1 MLKINFEKIYNSF
14 VKNDIVYF
22 FYSVLFYEVFF
33 KLTRRYYFDFENNLT
48 YYFSLFNKNLF
59 YNPYSFLMLSL
70 VISCFAIIFNK
81 LLFVGK
87 FTSNI
92 FAFTLIFFLLKISD
106 FPRTNFLYLFVLFPL
121 FYLVLSK
128 VNLNLSLKLVL
139 LILPLFVSVSNQ
151 SYYFEAR
158 QSSYLSNASAQ
169 DFSFEEI
176 IYSQDVKEPYIS
188 THTVDEYRKLF
199 FKDITV
205 KEFVLCCEDNS
216 LSKNWKKS
224 VGYLE
229 KYEDNLIF
237 ISGKGEMYS
246 MSLSNL
252 LNESSS
258 GIKKIDTNFKE
269 LVKNEYVYGVDKRFK
284 WGGWESVRNIY
295 YSDGHVYISYIS
307 EVDKECVAVS
317 ILKGMADL
325 DEIEFTKFFTLNECI
340 PRTSKGYTAAQS
352 GGAIANYDEE
362 NIIMTVGDFRQTNLP
377 QDVNS
382 QYGKTLRINKT
393 DGSYEIL
400 TLGHRNPQG
409 IKKISKDLFI
419 STEHGPRM
427 GDEINII
434 DTTSNNNY
442 GWPIAS
448 YGVPYRSQWGINF
461 VFEESIEI
469 PRYEKS
475 HKNLGFVEPI
485 YYFGVDKVPEHG
497 ISDIEIMTNYE
508 DNIDFMFGSLNYGR
522 LYIASYNLTNSTMIS
537 LDSYNLGNRI
547 RDILLIDKNNFAIL
561 LENPRRIAIISL
573 NNN

>member
-14 VKNDIVYF
+14 VKNDVVYF

-48 YYFSLFNKNLF
+48 YYFSLFNKNLL

-81 LLFVGK
+81 LFFVGK

-106 FPRTNFLYLFVLFPL
+106 FPRTNFLYLFILFPL

-128 VNLNLSLKLVL
+128 VNLNLNLKLGL

-158 QSSYLSNASAQ
+158 QSSYLSNVSAQ

-188 THTVDEYRKLF
+188 TNTVDEYRKLV
-199 FKDITV
+199 FKDITI

-229 KYEDNLIF
+229 KYEDNLLF

-284 WGGWESVRNIY
+284 WGGWESVRNIF

-307 EVDKECVAVS
+307 EVDKDCVAVS
-317 ILKGMADL
+317 ILKGKADL
-325 DEIEFTKFFTLNECI
+325 DEINFTKFFTLNECI
-340 PRTSKGYTAAQS
+340 PRTSKAYTAAQS
-352 GGAIANYDEE
+352 GGAIADYDEE

-448 YGVPYRSQWGINF
+448 YGVPYGSQWGINF
-461 VFEESIEI
+461 VFKESIEI

-522 LYIASYNLTNSTMIS
+522 LYIASYNLTNSKMIS

-547 RDILLIDKNNFAIL
+547 RDILLIDKNNYAIL